1 MNGGVKINKSALVR
15 QYGCCWETID
25 RRLNP
30 EKYKYKR
37 KTRIY
42 TSKLDEYKN
51 LIDEKFE
58 MMEKGLELGEK
69 ETNLKIVKKMLEKKM
84 NINLISEL
92 TGLTKEEIESL
103 L

>member
-1 MNGGVKINKSALVR
+1 MLGNNRQKIKSRKIQVYKKNK
-15 QYGCCWETID
+15 
-25 RRLNP
+25 
-30 EKYKYKR
+30 
-37 KTRIY
+37 IY

-51 LIDEKFE
+51 LIDEKLE

-84 NINLISEL
+84 DINLISEL

>member
-1 MNGGVKINKSALVR
+1 MLGNNRQKIKSRKIQVYKKNK
-15 QYGCCWETID
+15 
-25 RRLNP
+25 
-30 EKYKYKR
+30 
-37 KTRIY
+37 IY

-51 LIDEKFE
+51 LIDEKLE

-69 ETNLKIVKKMLEKKM
+69 ETNLKIIKRMLEKKM
-84 NINLISEL
+84 DIDLISEL